1 MKIKQVDNWDLII
14 TPNRGY
20 FEFHFNEIWNFRDLL
35 LIFIRRDIITQ
46 YKQTILGPL
55 WIVIPPILTTLVF
68 TLFFGN
74 IAGISTDGIPNV
86 LFYMAGIINWNF
98 FSTALTSTS
107 NTLAGNVGI
116 FGKAYFPR
124 IIVPLSTIASS
135 FLRYF
140 IQFGIFLFILTYF
153 SFFKSDN
160 ISIQYEL
167 LWVLP
172 MLIFIMAIM
181 GLGFGLLFSAST
193 AKYKDLRFLIGFG
206 VRLMMYAS
214 TVIFPLS
221 IIPEKYKWII
231 LGNPMSS
238 IIESFR
244 YVFFGMGVLDFKYLG
259 YSFLIALS
267 IFFLGYIIFNK
278 VEQKFI
284 DYA

>member
-1 MKIKQVDNWDLII
+1 MKIKEVDNWDLII

-68 TLFFGN
+68 TIFFGN

-124 IIVPLSTIASS
+124 IIVPLSTIVSS

-153 SFFKSDN
+153 SFFKSAN
-160 ISIQYEL
+160 FAIQYQF

-231 LGNPMSS
+231 LGNPMSA

-267 IFFLGYIIFNK
+267 IFFLGYIFFNK

>member
-1 MKIKQVDNWDLII
+1 MKIKKVDNWDLII

-68 TLFFGN
+68 TIFFGN
-74 IAGISTDGIPNV
+74 IAGIPTDGIPSV

-153 SFFKSDN
+153 SFFKSAN
-160 ISIQYEL
+160 FAIQYQL

-259 YSFLIALS
+259 YSFLISLS
-267 IFFLGYIIFNK
+267 ILFLGYIFFNK

>member
-14 TPNRGY
+14 TPKRGY

-231 LGNPMSS
+231 LGNPMSA

-244 YVFFGMGVLDFKYLG
+244 YVFFGMGVLDYKYLG

-267 IFFLGYIIFNK
+267 IFFLGYILFNK

>member
-1 MKIKQVDNWDLII
+1 
-14 TPNRGY
+14 
-20 FEFHFNEIWNFRDLL
+20 
-35 LIFIRRDIITQ
+35 
-46 YKQTILGPL
+46 
-55 WIVIPPILTTLVF
+55 
-68 TLFFGN
+68 
-74 IAGISTDGIPNV
+74 
-86 LFYMAGIINWNF
+86 MAGIINWNF

-153 SFFKSDN
+153 SFFKSAN
-160 ISIQYEL
+160 FAIQYQL

-214 TVIFPLS
+214 AVIFPLS

-267 IFFLGYIIFNK
+267 IFFLGYIFFNK

>member
-153 SFFKSDN
+153 VFFKSAN
-160 ISIQYEL
+160 FTIQYQL

-231 LGNPMSS
+231 LGNPMSA

-267 IFFLGYIIFNK
+267 IFFLGYIFFNK

>member
-153 SFFKSDN
+153 SFFKSAN
-160 ISIQYEL
+160 FAIQYQL

-267 IFFLGYIIFNK
+267 IFFLGYIFFNK

>member
-1 MKIKQVDNWDLII
+1 MKIKKVDNWDLII

-20 FEFHFNEIWNFRDLL
+20 FEFYFNEIWNFRDLL

-153 SFFKSDN
+153 VFFKSAN
-160 ISIQYEL
+160 FTIQYQL

-244 YVFFGMGVLDFKYLG
+244 YIFFGMGVLDFKYLG

>member
-1 MKIKQVDNWDLII
+1 MKIKKVDNWDLII

-20 FEFHFNEIWNFRDLL
+20 FEFHFNEIWNFRNLL

-68 TLFFGN
+68 TIIFGN
-74 IAGISTDGIPNV
+74 IAGISTDGIPSV

-153 SFFKSDN
+153 SFFKSAN
-160 ISIQYEL
+160 FAIQYQL

-267 IFFLGYIIFNK
+267 IFFLGYIFFNK

>member
-1 MKIKQVDNWDLII
+1 MKIKKVDNWDLII

-68 TLFFGN
+68 TIFFGN

-153 SFFKSDN
+153 SFFKSAN
-160 ISIQYEL
+160 FAIQYQL

-181 GLGFGLLFSAST
+181 GLGFGLLFSALT

-231 LGNPMSS
+231 LGNPMSA

-244 YVFFGMGVLDFKYLG
+244 YVFFGLGVLDFKYLG

-267 IFFLGYIIFNK
+267 IFFLGYILFNK

>member
-68 TLFFGN
+68 TIFFGN
-74 IAGISTDGIPNV
+74 IAGIPTDGIPSV

-153 SFFKSDN
+153 SFFKSAN
-160 ISIQYEL
+160 FAIQYQL

-267 IFFLGYIIFNK
+267 IFFLGYIFFNK

>member
-1 MKIKQVDNWDLII
+1 MLDTKNNDWDLII

-68 TLFFGN
+68 TIFFGN

-153 SFFKSDN
+153 SFFKSAN
-160 ISIQYEL
+160 FAIQYQL

-231 LGNPMSS
+231 LGNPMSA

-267 IFFLGYIIFNK
+267 IFFLGYIFFNK

>member
-153 SFFKSDN
+153 VFFKSAN
-160 ISIQYEL
+160 FTIQYQL

-231 LGNPMSS
+231 LGNPMSA

-259 YSFLIALS
+259 YSFLFALS
-267 IFFLGYIIFNK
+267 IFFLGYIFFNK

>member
-68 TLFFGN
+68 TIFFGN

-153 SFFKSDN
+153 SFFKSAN
-160 ISIQYEL
+160 FAIQYQL

-267 IFFLGYIIFNK
+267 IFFLGYIFFNK

>member
-14 TPNRGY
+14 TPKRGY

-153 SFFKSDN
+153 VFFKSAN
-160 ISIQYEL
+160 FTIQYQL

-231 LGNPMSS
+231 LGNPMSA

-267 IFFLGYIIFNK
+267 IFFIGYIVFNK

>member
-74 IAGISTDGIPNV
+74 IAGISTDGIPNI

-153 SFFKSDN
+153 NFFKSAN
-160 ISIQYEL
+160 FTIQYQL

-172 MLIFIMAIM
+172 ILIFIMAIM

-231 LGNPMSS
+231 LGNPMSA

>member
-55 WIVIPPILTTLVF
+55 WIVIPPILTTLIF
-68 TLFFGN
+68 TIFFGN

-140 IQFGIFLFILTYF
+140 IQFGIFLLILTYF
-153 SFFKSDN
+153 SFFKSAN
-160 ISIQYEL
+160 IAIQYEL

-267 IFFLGYIIFNK
+267 IFFLGYILFNK

>member
-140 IQFGIFLFILTYF
+140 IQFGIFLFISTYF
-153 SFFKSDN
+153 SFFKSAN
-160 ISIQYEL
+160 IAIQYHL

-181 GLGFGLLFSAST
+181 GLGFGLLFSASI

-231 LGNPMSS
+231 LGNPMSA

-278 VEQKFI
+278 IEQKFI

>member
-1 MKIKQVDNWDLII
+1 MKIKKVDNWDLII

-20 FEFHFNEIWNFRDLL
+20 FEFYFNEIWNFRDLL

-153 SFFKSDN
+153 VFFKSAN
-160 ISIQYEL
+160 FTIQYQL

-231 LGNPMSS
+231 LGNPMSA

>member
-14 TPNRGY
+14 TPKRGY

-55 WIVIPPILTTLVF
+55 WIAIPPILTTLVF
-68 TLFFGN
+68 TIFFGN
-74 IAGISTDGIPNV
+74 IAGISTDGTPSV

-140 IQFGIFLFILTYF
+140 IQFGIFLFILIYF
-153 SFFKSDN
+153 SFFKSAN
-160 ISIQYEL
+160 FSIQYQL
-167 LWVLP
+167 LWILP

-231 LGNPMSS
+231 LGNPMSA

-267 IFFLGYIIFNK
+267 IFFLGYIFFNK

>member
-35 LIFIRRDIITQ
+35 FIFIRRDIITQ

-107 NTLAGNVGI
+107 NTLAGNVDI

-153 SFFKSDN
+153 VFFKSAN
-160 ISIQYEL
+160 FTIQYQL

-231 LGNPMSS
+231 LGNPMSA

-244 YVFFGMGVLDFKYLG
+244 YVFFSMGVLDFKYLG

-267 IFFLGYIIFNK
+267 IFILGYIIFNI

>member
-14 TPNRGY
+14 TPKRGY

-55 WIVIPPILTTLVF
+55 WIAIPPILTTLVF
-68 TLFFGN
+68 TIFFGN
-74 IAGISTDGIPNV
+74 IAGISTDGTPSV

-107 NTLAGNVGI
+107 NTLAGNVDI

-153 SFFKSDN
+153 SFFKSAN
-160 ISIQYEL
+160 FSIQYQL
-167 LWVLP
+167 LWILP

-244 YVFFGMGVLDFKYLG
+244 YVFFGTGVLDFKYLG

-267 IFFLGYIIFNK
+267 IFFLGYILFNK

>member
-14 TPNRGY
+14 TPKRGY

-153 SFFKSDN
+153 SFFKSAN
-160 ISIQYEL
+160 FTIQYQL

-172 MLIFIMAIM
+172 ILIFIMAIM

-231 LGNPMSS
+231 LGNPMSA

-244 YVFFGMGVLDFKYLG
+244 YVFFGMGVLDYKYLG

-267 IFFLGYIIFNK
+267 IFFLGYILFNK

>member
-68 TLFFGN
+68 TIFFGN

-153 SFFKSDN
+153 SFFKSAN
-160 ISIQYEL
+160 FAIQYQL

-267 IFFLGYIIFNK
+267 IFFLGYILFNK

>member
-1 MKIKQVDNWDLII
+1 MKIKKVDNWDLII

-68 TLFFGN
+68 TIFFGN
-74 IAGISTDGIPNV
+74 IAGIPTDGIPSV

-153 SFFKSDN
+153 SFFKSAN
-160 ISIQYEL
+160 FAIQYQL

-231 LGNPMSS
+231 LGNPMSA

-267 IFFLGYIIFNK
+267 IFFLGYIFFNK

>member
-153 SFFKSDN
+153 SFFKLAN
-160 ISIQYEL
+160 FTIQYQL

-181 GLGFGLLFSAST
+181 GLGFGLLFSALT

-267 IFFLGYIIFNK
+267 IFFLGYILFNK

>member
-1 MKIKQVDNWDLII
+1 MKIKKVDNWDLII

-68 TLFFGN
+68 TVFFGN

-153 SFFKSDN
+153 SFFKSAN
-160 ISIQYEL
+160 FSIQYQL
-167 LWVLP
+167 LWILP
-172 MLIFIMAIM
+172 LLIFIMAIM

-244 YVFFGMGVLDFKYLG
+244 YVFFGTGVLDFKYLG

-267 IFFLGYIIFNK
+267 IFFLGYILFNK

>member
-153 SFFKSDN
+153 SFFKSAN
-160 ISIQYEL
+160 FAIQYQL

-231 LGNPMSS
+231 LGNPMSA

-267 IFFLGYIIFNK
+267 IFFLGYIFFNK

>member
-1 MKIKQVDNWDLII
+1 LKIKQVDNWDLII

-68 TLFFGN
+68 TIFFGN
-74 IAGISTDGIPNV
+74 IAGIPTDGIPSV

-153 SFFKSDN
+153 SFFKSAN
-160 ISIQYEL
+160 FAIQYQL

-231 LGNPMSS
+231 LGNPMSA

-267 IFFLGYIIFNK
+267 IFFLGYIFFNK

>member
-20 FEFHFNEIWNFRDLL
+20 FEFHFNEIWNFRNLL

-68 TLFFGN
+68 TIIFGN
-74 IAGISTDGIPNV
+74 IAGISTDGIPSV

-153 SFFKSDN
+153 SFFKSAN
-160 ISIQYEL
+160 FAIQYEL

-267 IFFLGYIIFNK
+267 IFFLGYIFFNK

>member
-1 MKIKQVDNWDLII
+1 LKIKQVDNWDLII

-124 IIVPLSTIASS
+124 IIVPLSTVASS

-140 IQFGIFLFILTYF
+140 IQFGIFLLILTYF
-153 SFFKSDN
+153 SFFKSTN
-160 ISIQYEL
+160 IAIQYEL

-172 MLIFIMAIM
+172 ILIFIMAIM
-181 GLGFGLLFSAST
+181 GLGFGLLFSALT

-231 LGNPMSS
+231 LGNPMSA

-244 YVFFGMGVLDFKYLG
+244 YVFFSMGVLDFKYLG

-267 IFFLGYIIFNK
+267 IFILGYIIFNI

>member
-1 MKIKQVDNWDLII
+1 MKIKKVDNWDLII

-68 TLFFGN
+68 TIFFGN
-74 IAGISTDGIPNV
+74 IAGISNDGIPSV

-153 SFFKSDN
+153 SFFKSAN
-160 ISIQYEL
+160 FAIQYQL

-231 LGNPMSS
+231 LGNPMSA

-244 YVFFGMGVLDFKYLG
+244 YIFFGMGVLDFKYLG

-267 IFFLGYIIFNK
+267 IFFLGYILFNK

>member
-1 MKIKQVDNWDLII
+1 MLDTKNNDWDLII

-68 TLFFGN
+68 TIFFGN
-74 IAGISTDGIPNV
+74 IAGIPTDGIPSV

-153 SFFKSDN
+153 SFFKSAN
-160 ISIQYEL
+160 FAIQYQL

-231 LGNPMSS
+231 LGNPMSA

-267 IFFLGYIIFNK
+267 IFFLGYIFFNK

>member
-55 WIVIPPILTTLVF
+55 WIAIPPILTTLVF
-68 TLFFGN
+68 TIFFGK

-153 SFFKSDN
+153 SFFKSAN
-160 ISIQYEL
+160 FAIQYEL

-267 IFFLGYIIFNK
+267 IFFLGYILFNK

>member
-153 SFFKSDN
+153 SFFKSAN
-160 ISIQYEL
+160 FAIQYQL

-231 LGNPMSS
+231 LGNPMSA

-267 IFFLGYIIFNK
+267 IFFLGYILFNK

>member
-55 WIVIPPILTTLVF
+55 WIVIPPILTTLIF

-74 IAGISTDGIPNV
+74 IAGISTDGIPNI
-86 LFYMAGIINWNF
+86 LFYMVGIINWNF

-107 NTLAGNVGI
+107 NTLVGNVGI

-140 IQFGIFLFILTYF
+140 IQFGIFLFLLTYF
-153 SFFKSDN
+153 TFFKSDN
-160 ISIQYEL
+160 FAIQYEL

-181 GLGFGLLFSAST
+181 GLGFGLLFSALT

-231 LGNPMSS
+231 LGNPMSA

-244 YVFFGMGVLDFKYLG
+244 YVFFGMGVLDFRYLG
-259 YSFLIALS
+259 YSFFIALS
-267 IFFLGYIIFNK
+267 IFLLGYIFFNK

>member
-140 IQFGIFLFILTYF
+140 IQFGIFLLILTYF
-153 SFFKSDN
+153 SFFKPAN
-160 ISIQYEL
+160 IAIQYEL

-231 LGNPMSS
+231 LGNPMSA

-267 IFFLGYIIFNK
+267 IFFLGYIFFNK

>member
-153 SFFKSDN
+153 SFFKSAN
-160 ISIQYEL
+160 FTIQYQL

-231 LGNPMSS
+231 LGNPMSA

-267 IFFLGYIIFNK
+267 IFFIGYIVFNK

>member
-1 MKIKQVDNWDLII
+1 MKIKEVDNWDLII
-14 TPNRGY
+14 TPKRGY

-55 WIVIPPILTTLVF
+55 WIAIPPILTTLVF
-68 TLFFGN
+68 TIFFGN
-74 IAGISTDGIPNV
+74 IAGISTDGTPSV

-124 IIVPLSTIASS
+124 IIVPLATIASS

-153 SFFKSDN
+153 SFFKSAN
-160 ISIQYEL
+160 FSIQYQL
-167 LWVLP
+167 LWILP

-231 LGNPMSS
+231 LGNPMSA

-267 IFFLGYIIFNK
+267 IFFLGYIFFNK

>member
-68 TLFFGN
+68 TIFFGN
-74 IAGISTDGIPNV
+74 IAGISTDGIPSV

-153 SFFKSDN
+153 SFFKSAN
-160 ISIQYEL
+160 FAIQYQL

-231 LGNPMSS
+231 LGNPMSA

-267 IFFLGYIIFNK
+267 IFFLGYIFFNK

>member
-74 IAGISTDGIPNV
+74 IAGISTDGIPNI

-153 SFFKSDN
+153 AFFKSDN
-160 ISIQYEL
+160 FAIQYEL

-231 LGNPMSS
+231 LGNPMSA

-259 YSFLIALS
+259 YSFLVALS
-267 IFFLGYIIFNK
+267 IFFLGYIFFNK